1 MIDMNKYNILLL
13 FLFLYVNSIMAQVIG
28 FENEIPKNIYVS
40 SHDKLSLSSLYYKE
54 GCRSL
59 EWNFHSQSMLY
70 INLGEKISLT
80 EETEKKYGIQLW
92 IYNTKESVDS
102 LRFEFLSADGL
113 PAYYFTF
120 HLASKGWRACWI
132 SFHHMKGNKKQKD
145 IFSCRIIAP
154 PL

>member
-1 MIDMNKYNILLL
+1 
-13 FLFLYVNSIMAQVIG
+13 MAQVIG

-80 EETEKKYGIQLW
+80 EETEKNTVFSYGYIIQKKVQILCALSSFLQMVCLLIILLSIW
-92 IYNTKESVDS
+92 LLKVGEHVGSV
-102 LRFEFLSADGL
+102 
-113 PAYYFTF
+113 FT
-120 HLASKGWRACWI
+120 I
-132 SFHHMKGNKKQKD
+132 
-145 IFSCRIIAP
+145 
-154 PL
+154 